1 MKCKLRLTE
10 CALTIDHSENE
21 NETLRDA
28 HLDEN
33 VSNNM
38 DTRIVKPQ
46 LGELMLGENESE
58 NLEEPK
64 LGENDDGDVVL
75 CKMNLNIGIEPNS
88 NITHSHNVRQ
98 QNNLDGLIENDG
110 EMDSNI
116 SIDMSCFKSVKTDGT
131 SKREGGFTLSQK

>member
-58 NLEEPK
+58 TLAEPK
-64 LGENDDGDVVL
+64 FGENDNGNVAL
-75 CKMNLNIGIEPNS
+75 CQMDLHVGIEPNL
-88 NITHSHNVRQ
+88 NLTHSHNVRLKDD
-98 QNNLDGLIENDG
+98 LDGLSEDDIET
-110 EMDSNI
+110 DSNI
-116 SIDMSCFKSVKTDGT
+116 SIDNNC
-131 SKREGGFTLSQK
+131 L